1 MSGGDRPRP
10 QIEKENAMKMYHAS
24 NSDTQTLH
32 NGISFAASKSEV
44 RIFGSHFFKIEL
56 DWDAYKVADMELV
69 ERNDGEDRWVWR
81 EAETGIEI
89 RTMANEWP
97 GDVMDRTQ
105 ALIEAGFNACEF
117 VDWDWDG
124 VEIYTYRV
132 LKLRAEDTGREME
145 RID

>member
-1 MSGGDRPRP
+1 
-10 QIEKENAMKMYHAS
+10 
-24 NSDTQTLH
+24 
-32 NGISFAASKSEV
+32 
-44 RIFGSHFFKIEL
+44 
-56 DWDAYKVADMELV
+56 MELV

-97 GDVMDRTQ
+97 GDVMDRTP
-105 ALIEAGFNACEF
+105 ALIETGFNACEF

-124 VEIYTYRV
+124 NDFVCYRI
-132 LKLRAEDTGREME
+132 LELRAEDVGRAME